1 MMVAQVIEVIIFITC
16 VLMVDSFFLFCVF
29 SGTICTT
36 YLDTGAYLACLAPEC
51 DTVMVTGGMPGSLGV
66 TMATLERPGESPGTR
81 QSKTSTR
88 E

>member
-1 MMVAQVIEVIIFITC
+1 MVAQVTIEVILFITC
-16 VLMVDSFFLFCVF
+16 HLMVDHSFYFVCF